1 MYKTKPV
8 RKQPNLYFVHLS
20 CMVLV
25 GSDSKLAKVNQVHYH
40 KLHALGKNSSIG
52 THDWSR

>member
-8 RKQPNLYFVHLS
+8 LKQPNLYFVHLS